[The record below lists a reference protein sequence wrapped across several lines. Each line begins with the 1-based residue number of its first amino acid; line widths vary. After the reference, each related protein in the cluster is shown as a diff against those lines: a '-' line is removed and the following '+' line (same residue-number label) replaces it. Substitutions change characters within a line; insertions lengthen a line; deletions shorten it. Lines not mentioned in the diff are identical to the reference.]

1 MIKTDDLEKVLQTE
15 ADLAEALIGVLV
27 QKQQSMVRF
36 NGESLSSLTQR
47 EQDLLGPFRALEKER
62 VRLAGDLAAAM
73 PGGSRSASP
82 TPVNLRDLVSALD
95 RPTAARVDTHADRL
109 RQAVVRIVALNDQ
122 NRVLMRHSLKFV
134 RETMRIITQDNTR
147 NLVDQKM

>member
-1 MIKTDDLEKVLQTE
+1 
-15 ADLAEALIGVLV
+15 
-27 QKQQSMVRF
+27 
-36 NGESLSSLTQR
+36 
-47 EQDLLGPFRALEKER
+47 